1 MTDLL
6 FNAQDRIW
14 LREMKIAVDEP
25 EPTRLEPMHEDDLIC
40 TQDEAERAQ
49 ATARAL
55 IERAKLHG
63 FRANLTEFR
72 EFLRL
77 LGGVV

>member
-6 FNAQDRIW
+6 FTEQDRIW
-14 LREMKIAVDEP
+14 LREMKIAVDDP
-25 EPTRLEPMHEDDLIC
+25 RPSHLEPMHEDEILC

-55 IERAKLHG
+55 IERAERHG
-63 FRANLTEFR
+63 FRANLAEFR

>member
-14 LREMKIAVDEP
+14 LRAMKISVDDLRP
-25 EPTRLEPMHEDDLIC
+25 SRLEPMHEDDLIC
-40 TQDEAERAQ
+40 TQDEAEQAQ

-55 IERAKLHG
+55 IERAQLHG
-63 FRANLTEFR
+63 FRANLAEFR